1 MIGTAA
7 REPPA
12 GGNKSQFAISAAARF
27 ARGGG
32 ADLA

>member
-1 MIGTAA
+1 MIGAAA
-7 REPPA
+7 RQAAA
-12 GGNKSQFAISAAARF
+12 GGKKSQFAISAAARF